1 MRQQHG
7 HHPTHKRSNTWSQA
21 GGKFVTT
28 RGKARQKSKD
38 AHDREQPADNQS
50 NAVRDGQGATGKLSS
65 GLGNAAGGAASGA
78 AGKVTAGARK
88 LVGKIGSGIKG
99 GFNQVR
105 GK

>member
-1 MRQQHG
+1 MYN
-7 HHPTHKRSNTWSQA
+7 K
-21 GGKFVTT
+21 
-28 RGKARQKSKD
+28 KD
-38 AHDREQPADNQS
+38 DTNVFDIVLLDAASSAFYMASILVVFYLVNMAEGVNVS

-99 GFNQVR
+99 GFNKFR